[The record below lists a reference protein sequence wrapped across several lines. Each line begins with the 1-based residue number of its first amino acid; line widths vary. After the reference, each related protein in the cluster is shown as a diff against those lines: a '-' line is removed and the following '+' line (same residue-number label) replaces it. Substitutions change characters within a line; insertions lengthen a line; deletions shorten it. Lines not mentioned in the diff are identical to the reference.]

1 MNKKNRRIE
10 ERGGGREG
18 ETGWLSGED
27 IAQKPPI
34 AEPIYRRS
42 RNRHMFRSTDVS
54 MNASGEKRKVEIDR
68 SGWKNN
74 PGTRE
79 LRRSPFARA
88 ATRHLDTRNAN

>member
-54 MNASGEKRKVEIDR
+54 MNASGEKRKVEIDPV
-68 SGWKNN
+68 GKTT
-74 PGTRE
+74 PG
-79 LRRSPFARA
+79 
-88 ATRHLDTRNAN
+88 HVN